1 MENTIKKVVWT
12 RLAKLSLID
21 ILDYRYSKIPS
32 ARKIVK
38 QDILKASKQIIFANQ
53 YQKDEVLPQYNK
65 IIVRDYKLL
74 YLVNNE
80 IAVVLNIVCTNA
92 GS

>member
-12 RLAKLSLID
+12 RLAKLALID

-32 ARKIVK
+32 ARRIVK
-38 QDILKASKQIIFANQ
+38 QDIFDASKRIVFANQ
-53 YQKDEVLPQYNK
+53 YQKDEILPQFNK

-74 YLVNNE
+74 YQVDDE
-80 IAVVLNIVCTNA
+80 TAVILNVVCTNTA
-92 GS
+92 S